1 MTSLSLPQV
10 TLCCVDS
17 TPRLDWSLKA
27 LRRCLAQ
34 VSFGDAFLC
43 TDRASLAG
51 QALPDGLRWIE
62 IAPLDGIEV
71 YSDFMIKGLAPH
83 LRTSHLLVVQWDGYV
98 LNPSAWRDEFLSV
111 DYIGAPWNHIPQPW
125 KVGNGGFSLRS
136 ARLLQALQDPAFVPA
151 HPEDLYICKTQR
163 TALEARGL
171 RFAPLEMA
179 ERFAVEDGALSAGV
193 FGFHGPYHLPAL
205 LPPAEVLAFVESLP
219 TRALRAHYFG
229 SLLRELVRGARR
241 DPALQPALAAF
252 ERLVLRAIDEF
263 DDPASLSPQALGML
277 KALIRHG
284 PHAAAAR
291 LLARRRAAS
300 GRRFGE
306 PKLWLRLQYNA
317 LRAAVQAR

>member
-27 LRRCLAQ
+27 LQHCLTQ

-51 QALPDGLRWIE
+51 RALPDGVRWVE
-62 IAPLDGIEV
+62 IHPLDSIEA

-98 LNPSAWRDEFLSV
+98 LNPAAWREEFLSV
-111 DYIGAPWNHIPQPW
+111 DYIGAPWNHIPEPW

-136 ARLLQALQDPAFVPA
+136 AALLQALQDPAIRPE
-151 HPEDLYICKTQR
+151 HPEDLCICKTNR
-163 TALEARGL
+163 PALEAKGL
-171 RFAPLEMA
+171 RFAPLGMA
-179 ERFAVEDGALSAGV
+179 GRFAVEDGPLSAEV
-193 FGFHGPYHLPAL
+193 FGFHGPYHLPSL
-205 LPPAEVLAFVESLP
+205 LPPAEVLAFVESLS
-219 TRALRAHYFG
+219 TGALRAHYFG
-229 SLLRELVRGARR
+229 SLLRELVHGARR
-241 DPALQPALAAF
+241 NPALRPALAAF
-252 ERLVLRAIDEF
+252 QQLVLRAIDEL
-263 DDPASLSPQALGML
+263 DDAASLSSQALGML

-284 PHAAAAR
+284 PHACAAR

-306 PKLWLRLQYNA
+306 PKLWLRLQFNA
-317 LRAAVQAR
+317 LRAGVQAR

>member
-27 LRRCLAQ
+27 LQHCLTQ

-51 QALPDGLRWIE
+51 RALPDGVRWVE
-62 IAPLDGIEV
+62 IHPLDSIEA

-98 LNPSAWRDEFLSV
+98 LNPAAWREEFLSV
-111 DYIGAPWNHIPQPW
+111 DYIGAPWNHIPEPW

-136 ARLLQALQDPAFVPA
+136 AALLQALQDPAIRPE
-151 HPEDLYICKTQR
+151 HPEDLCICKTNR
-163 TALEARGL
+163 PALEARGL
-171 RFAPLEMA
+171 RFAPLGMA
-179 ERFAVEDGALSAGV
+179 ERFAVEDGPLSAEV
-193 FGFHGPYHLPAL
+193 FGFHGPYHLPSL
-205 LPPAEVLAFVESLP
+205 LPPAEVLAFVESLS
-219 TRALRAHYFG
+219 TGALRAHYFG
-229 SLLRELVRGARR
+229 SLLRELVHGARR
-241 DPALQPALAAF
+241 NPALRPALAAF
-252 ERLVLRAIDEF
+252 QQLVLRAIDEL
-263 DDPASLSPQALGML
+263 DDAASLSSQALGML

-284 PHAAAAR
+284 PHACAAR

-306 PKLWLRLQYNA
+306 PKLWLRLQFNA
-317 LRAAVQAR
+317 LRAGVQAR